1 MLFAALDA
9 SCQAIQPHANASGG
23 IWALRLG
30 PEYYVNHYPVMQAY
44 GGIGGGIRLRILK
57 PVDFSPEAGLDCYGL
72 HYNYAR
78 QGDPRDLISS
88 LNLLFV
94 RVSPGLEVRFP
105 FGLQI
110 RAGLPLL
117 LSSGA
122 WGSYQIGYWTD
133 GQGRTLIGD
142 YHNRFGRIRAPAILG
157 AEVNLGY
164 KIMNFERWG
173 LTTQLSGYYG
183 FGSPIMKYSTDTP
196 HNPFLR
202 RISIGIGI
210 VRLATQPGQK

>member
-1 MLFAALDA
+1 MA
-9 SCQAIQPHANASGG
+9 QPIQPHAYASGG

-30 PEYYVNHYPVMQAY
+30 PEYYVNHYPVLQGY
-44 GGIGGGIRLRILK
+44 GGIGGGVRLRILK
-57 PVDFSPEAGLDCYGL
+57 PVDFSPEVGLDCYGL

-78 QGDPRDLISS
+78 LGDPRDLVSS
-88 LNLLFV
+88 LNMLFV

-105 FGLQI
+105 FGLQF

-122 WGSYQIGYWTD
+122 WGSYQIRTFTS
-133 GQGRTLIGD
+133 GQGRILIGD
-142 YHNRFGRIRAPAILG
+142 YHSGFGRIRAPAILG

-164 KIMNFERWG
+164 RIMNFERWG
-173 LTTQLSGYYG
+173 LTAQMSGYYG
-183 FGSPIMKYSTDTP
+183 FGSPIMKYSANAP

-210 VRLATQPGQK
+210 LRLPAQPGQK